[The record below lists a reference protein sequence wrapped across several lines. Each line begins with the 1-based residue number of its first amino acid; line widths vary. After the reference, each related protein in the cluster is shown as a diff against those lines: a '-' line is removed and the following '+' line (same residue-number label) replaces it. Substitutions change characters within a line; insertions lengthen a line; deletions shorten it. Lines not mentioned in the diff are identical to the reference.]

1 MTHPSGRYRTYS
13 GPHNQPSI
21 DEIIA
26 DLMERVKNL
35 ESPRRS
41 STSQSG
47 GLQVSDGFHAFDL
60 EINEVLGTN
69 DIDGHG
75 LFSPWLGM
83 DVMTA
88 ADYNSPSQT
97 TTSATFVPLFYV
109 HGYRHH
115 DSLEVRLRVSVPAA
129 NVGEFRVMDN
139 TQSGFSVQVGSTQNI
154 SGAYTDYIQIIG
166 NLGTYYHQE
175 LRIFTIEARRVSGT
189 GAIGMAV
196 AMVNGRASL

>member
-1 MTHPSGRYRTYS
+1 MRGRYVTYD
-13 GPHNQPSI
+13 GEHNQPGL
-21 DEIIA
+21 DELVA

-35 ESPRRS
+35 ETPRKGS
-41 STSQSG
+41 VTLAGGTNVNG
-47 GLQVSDGFHAFDL
+47 GLHVFDL
-60 EINEVLGTN
+60 EVNEVLGT
-69 DIDGHG
+69 DDYDGHG

-83 DVMTA
+83 QAMTT
-88 ADYNSPSQT
+88 ADFNAPSQT
-97 TTSATFVPLFYV
+97 TTSATFVPLFHV

-115 DSLEVRLRVSVPAA
+115 DSLEARLRVSVPAA

-154 SGAYTDYIQIIG
+154 AGPYTDYLMIDG

-189 GAIGMAV
+189 GAIGVAV
-196 AMVNGRASL
+196 CMVNGRPAI